1 MKAFLL
7 LLLLCL
13 ALGLATAAPQ
23 TRGLITNL
31 KDGELCLQS
40 FQCKSKCCQ
49 RDVGLNLARCSKK
62 AAENSECSPKTIYD
76 VYHKCPCEQGLT
88 CETDW
93 TIIGAITNTNYG
105 ICLDDSRS
113 KQ

>member
-31 KDGELCLQS
+31 
-40 FQCKSKCCQ
+40 
-49 RDVGLNLARCSKK
+49 
-62 AAENSECSPKTIYD
+62 TIYD